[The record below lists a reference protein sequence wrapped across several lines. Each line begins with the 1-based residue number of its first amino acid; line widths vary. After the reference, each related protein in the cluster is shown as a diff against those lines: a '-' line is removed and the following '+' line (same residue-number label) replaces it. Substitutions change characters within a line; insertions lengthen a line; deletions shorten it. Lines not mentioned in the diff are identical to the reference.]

1 MESNKIF
8 DRNNFIDCYALCV
21 IKGKEI
27 YFKAFNDDNI
37 KLDISE
43 SKELLFEN
51 NCLYFFKK
59 LIKDENIL
67 KFVKE
72 ISYVEKSNGKNIEDN
87 ITKFTSSEPY
97 SFSGKVIEKYNNK
110 ILFLTILKEIII
122 LTNIGCKF
130 DSIDENKNITI
141 LFTRYFYRNDKNI
154 YLKFTNISKIIS
166 LDGEIE
172 KNQINQKVAIKFNLL
187 DFDKDNKNVII
198 KDIGIETK
206 PNNIVK
212 FKTSEKMIYYSY
224 DASIFEH
231 EYFCQNIYLYDSK
244 AFNIFKIFVYKS
256 FLNEINVFINQK
268 FSFAYEY
275 LYFSLDNNLPNEIE
289 IFRQPKDKYKSNNFH
304 TFNSKIRKSIIFIN
318 IPPQNDLDIKYDTS
332 FLNIFL
338 CTKNEIRLYDS
349 FCLSTLKMNK
359 KNDFPYKER
368 IKNCIIDIYD
378 DYVKYFEKEK
388 NIVPF
393 YEKYM
398 KFSQNIIDELENEIN
413 LNFNEYIYIND
424 SYTLKY
430 FHAVCLWN
438 LIYFLKENKEQIS
451 NILHY
456 LSIYKKILVRIEL
469 NFIDKSLIL
478 LSYVLRLFDDKKNLI
493 YPKLFFYDELDDS
506 NPYKIAYKFQFEII
520 NNLKEESCLFQPFLL
535 LDSYIMNGIHD
546 KGYKFIKRS
555 IPSYTISMLPLETV
569 KKHLKSTIKNYFFI
583 LEKNEKN
590 KHNYY
595 ASVHKFNQLVIYNEN
610 VLLINDKNNKIWQLE
625 KIDIL
630 DNPQL
635 TKNLSF
641 IINLENLHENFSH
654 NKEEILNIQRS
665 PTYFFTRDFK
675 FSYIYEYETKEF
687 GEAGNLVEEFI
698 CDKKILTEM
707 KKTKYEMGKFLDVKY
722 FIDKDFQKLITEFQN
737 IYIKTNKNMQINLNS
752 FEKNNQNNKI
762 DNIDIKKDI
771 FENKEFYI
779 QQNEKPDKNNSI
791 LKKEGNSDNDDDNDT
806 DKIFLSKHNT
816 IIISADTWDDLD
828 KKIEELKSK
837 TIVKRKDAIVNKSEV
852 CNY

>member
-1 MESNKIF
+1 MESNKIV
-8 DRNNFIDCYALCV
+8 DKNNFIDCYALCK
-21 IKGKEI
+21 IEGKEI
-27 YFKAFNDDNI
+27 YFKAFNDDSI

-43 SKELLFEN
+43 SKDIFEN
-51 NCLYFFKK
+51 NSLYFFKK
-59 LIKDENIL
+59 LSKDKNIL
-67 KFVKE
+67 KFAKG
-72 ISYVEKSNGKNIEDN
+72 ISNIEKSNGKNIEDN
-87 ITKFTSSEPY
+87 ITKFTCSEPY
-97 SFSGKVIEKYNNK
+97 TFSGKVIEKFNNK
-110 ILFLTILKEIII
+110 ILFLTTLKEIII

-130 DSIDENKNITI
+130 DNIDENKNIEI
-141 LFTRYFYRNDKNI
+141 LYTRYFYRNDKNI
-154 YLKFTNISKIIS
+154 YFKFTNISKII
-166 LDGEIE
+166 LLNGEIE
-172 KNQINQKVAIKFNLL
+172 KNQISQKVVIKFNLL
-187 DFDKDNKNVII
+187 DFTKDNRDIII

-206 PNNIVK
+206 PKNIVK

-231 EYFCQNIYLYDSK
+231 EYFCQNIYLYDSET
-244 AFNIFKIFVYKS
+244 FNIFKIFVYKS
-256 FLNEINVFINQK
+256 FLNEINVFVNQK

-318 IPPQNDLDIKYDTS
+318 IPPQNDLDMTYDTS

-338 CTKNEIRLYDS
+338 CSKKEIKLYDS
-349 FCLSTLKMNK
+349 FCLSTLKMK
-359 KNDFPYKER
+359 KKEDFQYKEK
-368 IKNCIIDIYD
+368 IKDNIIDIYD
-378 DYVKYFEKEK
+378 DYVKYFENDK

-398 KFSQNIIDELENEIN
+398 NFSKNIIDELENEIN
-413 LNFNEYIYIND
+413 LNFHEYKYKNEE
-424 SYTLKY
+424 YTLKY
-430 FHAVCLWN
+430 FHSVCLWN

-456 LSIYKKILVRIEL
+456 LSIYKKILSRIEL

-478 LSYVLRLFDDKKNLI
+478 LSYVLRLFEDKNNLI
-493 YPKLFFYDELDDS
+493 YPKLFFYDELDDN

-520 NNLKEESCLFQPFLL
+520 KNLKEESCLFQPFLL
-535 LDSYIMNGIHD
+535 LDSYIMTGIHN
-546 KGYKFIKRS
+546 KGYKFIKRF
-555 IPSYTISMLPLETV
+555 IPAYSISMLPLETV

-590 KHNYY
+590 KRNYY
-595 ASVHKFNQLVIYNEN
+595 SSVHKFNQLVIYNEN

-625 KIDIL
+625 NIDML

-654 NKEEILNIQRS
+654 NKEEILNTKKS

-675 FSYIYEYETKEF
+675 FSYVYDYETKEF
-687 GEAGNLVEEFI
+687 GEAGNLVEAFI
-698 CDKKILTEM
+698 CDAKILTEM
-707 KKTKYEMGKFLDVKY
+707 KKTKYEMGKFLEVKY
-722 FIDKDFQKLITEFQN
+722 FTDKDFQKLITEFQN
-737 IYIKTNKNMQINLNS
+737 IYSKTNINMQINLKS

-762 DNIDIKKDI
+762 DNSDIKKDF
-771 FENKEFYI
+771 FENKEINI
-779 QQNEKPDKNNSI
+779 QQNEKSDKDNSI
-791 LKKEGNSDNDDDNDT
+791 LKKEGNSENNNDNDT
-806 DKIFLSKHNT
+806 DKIVLSKHNT

-828 KKIEELKSK
+828 KKIEELKNK